1 MDHSSPPLRCPP
13 PNKTIAITSTPT
25 KRKRNPKSPPKKKL
39 QYYSTHEQLQNRAA
53 VHRLTPCRTHTRHVH
68 RYTLLPC
75 WPQRKPNQ
83 PSARARARERERD
96 RTLHSSTFSRSANA
110 VNSRRNHRGIHGKGW
125 YTIESP
131 SLSVLGGGGE
141 RTNETGGTK
150 RRVRAPSLKC
160 FECHMRPCVLGGD
173 ANYWLPLRCAAWI
186 LDGSPWMGFWM
197 RGGPQATRGE
207 SLPPKFG

>member
-1 MDHSSPPLRCPP
+1 MVHDRVPLAFGFGGGSWPRRPLRP
-13 PNKTIAITSTPT
+13 
-25 KRKRNPKSPPKKKL
+25 
-39 QYYSTHEQLQNRAA
+39 
-53 VHRLTPCRTHTRHVH
+53 
-68 RYTLLPC
+68 
-75 WPQRKPNQ
+75 
-83 PSARARARERERD
+83 
-96 RTLHSSTFSRSANA
+96 
-110 VNSRRNHRGIHGKGW
+110 GK
-125 YTIESP
+125 
-131 SLSVLGGGGE
+131 